1 MKKIMEF
8 NGRKSISLVE
18 KKDYN
23 ILRETLPEN
32 EDYRE
37 IMIFNQSDFRRAEKA
52 GAAIYL
58 KSFEYDGCKVQRFF
72 IRVPK
77 DKLFEI
83 AVK

>member
-1 MKKIMEF
+1 MRKIMEF

-23 ILRETLPEN
+23 ILRETLPDN

-37 IMIFNQSDFRRAEKA
+37 IMIFNQSDFKRAENA
-52 GAAIYL
+52 GCQIYL
-58 KSFEYDGCKVQRFF
+58 KSFEYNGCKVERFF
-72 IRVPK
+72 VRVPK

-83 AVK
+83 ALK